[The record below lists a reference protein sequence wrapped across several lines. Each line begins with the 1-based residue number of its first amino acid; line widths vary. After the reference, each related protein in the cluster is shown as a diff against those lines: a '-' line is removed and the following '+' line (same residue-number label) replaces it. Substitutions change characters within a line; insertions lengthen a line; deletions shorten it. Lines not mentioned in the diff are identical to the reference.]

1 MIYQENHNKKK
12 LNKEKYMEIKIGVQF
27 FSESKDKDLDSFFKN
42 YNSESESDND
52 AVSNDNFKDI
62 SSNNFQKSKFDDLSL
77 SSSEDSDDE
86 PEINFE
92 TGEAIEDSSDDS
104 NKRTLLAS
112 IFDLLEVFSY
122 AVALMVIVFLF
133 VVKFVTVDGNSM
145 NYTLMNEDRLI
156 IYNLFYTPKVNDV
169 IVINLEERNEL
180 LVKRVIGVE
189 GDTVKIDFDTW
200 EIWVNDSLLD
210 QSYLDGNLEIGKK
223 PMEKGNLVGVDSD
236 NCISFVVEEGKVFVL
251 GDNRNHSSDSRVFGQ
266 MDMDEIMGKVV
277 FRVFP
282 FESIGTVK

>member
-1 MIYQENHNKKK
+1 MIYQDNNNIKK
-12 LNKEKYMEIKIGVQF
+12 LNIENYLKIKIGIQF
-27 FSESKDKDLDSFFKN
+27 FSESKDNDVNSFLENDK
-42 YNSESESDND
+42 SETKSDND
-52 AVSNDNFKDI
+52 VFLNDNFRDI
-62 SSNNFQKSKFDDLSL
+62 PSDSFQKSSFDDSPLSNSDTL
-77 SSSEDSDDE
+77 EDG

-104 NKRTLLAS
+104 NKKTFLTT

-133 VVKFVTVDGNSM
+133 VVKFVTVDGSSM
-145 NYTLMNEDRLI
+145 NYTLIHKDKLI
-156 IYNLFYTPKVNDV
+156 IYNLFYTPEVNDV

-210 QSYLDGNLEIGKK
+210 QSYLEGNLEIGKK
-223 PMEKGNLVGVDSD
+223 PMEKGHLTDVDSD